1 MRLRVEPTGGM
12 GGVPEARKVNLC
24 SPLDEHIA
32 SNLLSC

>member
-12 GGVPEARKVNLC
+12 GGVPNLC